1 MDHTILAVSSN
12 IGTLILSPV
21 GGKVEKGPT
30 GVNKGE
36 RKESVSYASG
46 VAAGCTGTDLRFPE
60 LVMCISMQ
68 FR

>member
-1 MDHTILAVSSN
+1 M
-12 IGTLILSPV
+12 
-21 GGKVEKGPT
+21 EKGPT
-30 GVNKGE
+30 GANKGE
-36 RKESVSYASG
+36 RKQSVPYAFG